1 MLKLIGDS
9 LADCNVCFIT
19 SVWVFC
25 FAQLYLGDFGVD
37 DKLSVKQLFIMLG
50 SRFWAQAGGMH
61 VPSFSVRNVVF
72 GLK

>member
-19 SVWVFC
+19 SAWVFY

-37 DKLSVKQLFIMLG
+37 DKLS
-50 SRFWAQAGGMH
+50 
-61 VPSFSVRNVVF
+61 
-72 GLK
+72 LK

>member
-1 MLKLIGDS
+1 MLISLIEGLSMLKLIGDS

-37 DKLSVKQLFIMLG
+37 DKFSVK
-50 SRFWAQAGGMH
+50 
-61 VPSFSVRNVVF
+61 
-72 GLK
+72 